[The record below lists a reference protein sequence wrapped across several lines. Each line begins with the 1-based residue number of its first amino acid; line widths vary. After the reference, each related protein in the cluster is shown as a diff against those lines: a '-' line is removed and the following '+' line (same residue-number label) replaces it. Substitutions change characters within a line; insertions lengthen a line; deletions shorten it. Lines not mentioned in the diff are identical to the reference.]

1 MGLLS
6 LGTPLP
12 WEESRN
18 YSEHIRNEGVEQL
31 LYVFKSAGGRDGDP
45 LLWGDEVEYMMVEL
59 EAGKQVATL
68 DVVHDRI
75 LDELNERDLELCN
88 VNDVKFH
95 PEYGRFMLEA
105 TPKSAY
111 PGYVAEYVEYNMQQ
125 RRLVAEYKLAQYA
138 EEEHLKGKRL
148 VPLTLT
154 VFPRMGCPEFLN
166 IPNAWDH
173 KNTASRSLFLP
184 DEVINR
190 HARFPNL
197 TSSIRTRR
205 GEKVCINIPI
215 LKDRNTPELDDSI
228 KPRDWFV
235 PEDKESR
242 LASKPGH
249 IYLDAM
255 GFGMGCSCLQ
265 MTYQAPNI
273 EKARFLYDTLV
284 NFAPVFL
291 AVSAATPGFKGW
303 VADQDVRW
311 NVISGAVDDRTP
323 QERSVPPLLPEYN
336 IDGFGGILKE
346 NRKKVQQIPKSRYSV
361 VDLYLGGNENKSFN
375 RRYNDTDVPVN
386 EKVLKRLLENEKY
399 PLDYDLAKHF
409 AHLYIRDPIS
419 TFEELL
425 DQDNSTST
433 NHFENIQSTNWQTLR
448 FKPPTQ
454 EATPDNHNVPG
465 WRVEFRPLDIQLL
478 DFENAAFSNMMY
490 MIVDFVLQNTDKI
503 NPYVPMSQV
512 WENMIR
518 AHHRDAAIK
527 EKFYWRTTFDS
538 QEKLQFG
545 DESEELSLDEIF
557 HNKNNGIF
565 PVFINTILKQRNF
578 IQKEWQEMKDQ
589 PQNRRLY
596 YYFKIISDRASGR
609 LPTAAKFLKNFILT
623 HPDYRHDSKISQQI
637 NYDLIEMCDRITHLD
652 DSRGELSAFVGE
664 EIAKFLLNNKLSTGN

>member
-18 YSEHIRNEGVEQL
+18 YSEHIRTQGVEQL
-31 LYVFKSAGGRDGDP
+31 LYIFKSAWDRENDP

-59 EAGKQVATL
+59 DELNQNAML

-75 LDELNERDLELCN
+75 LDELNEQDLELCK
-88 VNDVKFH
+88 VNDLKFH

-105 TPKSAY
+105 TPQNAY
-111 PGYVAEYVEYNMQQ
+111 PGYVDDYVEYNMKQ
-125 RRLVAEYKLAQYA
+125 RRLVAEYKLQQYA
-138 EEEHLKGKRL
+138 QEEGAVNRL

-154 VFPRMGCPEFLN
+154 AFPRMGCPDFLN
-166 IPNAWDH
+166 IDNPWDH

-215 LKDRNTPELDDSI
+215 LKDKNTPEVDDSI

-249 IYLDAM
+249 IYMDAM

-284 NFAPVFL
+284 NLAPVFL
-291 AVSAATPGFKGW
+291 ATSAATPGFKGW
-303 VADQDVRW
+303 LADQDVRW
-311 NVISGAVDDRTP
+311 NVISGAVDDRTS
-323 QERSVPPLLPEYN
+323 QERSVAPLLPEHN

-346 NRKKVQQIPKSRYSV
+346 NRKKVQRIPKSRYSV
-361 VDLYLGGNENKSFN
+361 VDLYLGGTRNKFFN
-375 RRYNDTDVPVN
+375 RNYNDTDVPVN
-386 EKVLKRLLENEKY
+386 EKVLKRLLENETF

-425 DQDNSTST
+425 DQDNKTST

-454 EATPDNHNVPG
+454 AATPDNRNVPG

-478 DFENAAFSNMMY
+478 DFENAAYSNMMY
-490 MIVDFVLQNTDKI
+490 MIVESVLTFTDKF
-503 NPYVPMSQV
+503 NPYIPMSEV
-512 WENMIR
+512 WENMNR
-518 AHHRDAAIK
+518 AHHRNAVLE
-527 EKFYWRTTFDS
+527 EKFYWRNTFNPTVHYEVGEETTEMNIND
-538 QEKLQFG
+538 
-545 DESEELSLDEIF
+545 IF
-557 HNKNNGIF
+557 HSTTNGIF
-565 PVFINTILKQRNF
+565 NTFINPILKHRNI
-578 IQKEWQEMKDQ
+578 IQKSWTELKDQ
-589 PQNRRLY
+589 PKQKRLY
-596 YYFKIISDRASGR
+596 YYFKLISDRASGKI
-609 LPTAAKFLKNFILT
+609 PTAAKFLKDFIIN
-623 HPDYRHDSKISQQI
+623 HPDYRQDSKISKKI
-637 NYDLIEMCDRITHLD
+637 NFDLVEMCDRITHLD
-652 DSRGELSAFVGE
+652 NSRGEVTQYLGSE
-664 EIAKFLLNNKLSTGN
+664 LTEFLLSNKLSYED